1 MTEPKPTTTR
11 GRPPRVYAVLLI
23 LIGLVLAGG
32 GAYLVALGGSPYYV
46 LCGLAVCAAGVLLWR
61 GDGRGA
67 KLYAAMLVATL
78 VWSLWEV
85 GFDGWALAARLLAP
99 AVLGLWL
106 LTPWVRRGLS

>member
-1 MTEPKPTTTR
+1 MSEQTAMFR
-11 GRPPRVYAVLLI
+11 ARPPRVYAALLV
-23 LIGLVLAGG
+23 LIGLTLLAG
-32 GAYLVALGGSPYYV
+32 GAYLVVLAGSPYYA

-61 GDGRGA
+61 GDARGA
-67 KLYAAMLVATL
+67 WLYAAMLAATL
-78 VWSLWEV
+78 FWAFWEV